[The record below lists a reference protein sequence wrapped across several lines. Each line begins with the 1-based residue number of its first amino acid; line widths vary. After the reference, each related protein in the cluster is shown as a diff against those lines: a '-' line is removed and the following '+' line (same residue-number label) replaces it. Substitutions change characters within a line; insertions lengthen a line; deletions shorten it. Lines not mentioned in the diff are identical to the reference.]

1 MIFLSIFGKQKCYLF
16 SELRVPSPKGEINES
31 LIYETQLRNR

>member
-1 MIFLSIFGKQKCYLF
+1 MSFLSIFGEQKCYLF
-16 SELRVPSPKGEINES
+16 RVLRKPSPKGEINES